1 MNDFSSAFRIALQ
14 LIGGLDAELGA
25 IIALSLRVSLIAS
38 VTAFA
43 IGAPLGMALAI
54 YRFPARGLLV
64 VLAPHT
70 VRRRAILVLF

>member
-25 IIALSLRVSLIAS
+25 IIALSLQVSLIAS

-43 IGAPLGMALAI
+43 IGAPLGVATPQA
-54 YRFPARGLLV
+54 
-64 VLAPHT
+64 
-70 VRRRAILVLF
+70 